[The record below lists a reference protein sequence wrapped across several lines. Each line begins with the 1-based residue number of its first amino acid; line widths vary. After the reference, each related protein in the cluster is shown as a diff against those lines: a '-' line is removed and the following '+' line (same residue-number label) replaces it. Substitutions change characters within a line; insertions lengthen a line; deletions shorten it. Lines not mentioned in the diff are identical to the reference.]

1 MRYDT
6 YLYWGVLGTL
16 FAVLFV
22 PFVVADGATNW
33 ATQPMTYVPF
43 FNMFFPYITGKNF
56 IFRILVE
63 IALVLY
69 VLLALKRP
77 EFRPR
82 ASHVLY
88 ALGGLVVW
96 MGFATIL
103 SVDPLKSLWSNFERM
118 EGYVGLVHLFV
129 FFVIA
134 GAVLTQSKLWDRY
147 LTVSVAASTYMGFLA
162 LLQIMGALPI
172 SSQSGPR
179 ADTTFGNATYLA
191 VYMLFHFF
199 LTLYLL
205 SRERVSR
212 GMQAFY
218 GVALVLQAMG
228 IYYTQ
233 TRGALLGLVGG
244 LIIAAL
250 YVAVRGSAGEYA
262 FLRKWALGGLTSI
275 VVLAGL
281 FIVLRDTPIV
291 QSSDTLARLASISVN
306 DPTTRSRLFNIWPMA
321 VSGGLERP
329 ITGWGQEN
337 FSYIFNANYRPEM
350 YNQEAWFDRAHNQF
364 LDYLV
369 AGGVP
374 AFLFY
379 VSLYALAAW
388 IIFRS
393 SLNLPQQAA
402 LMGLLAAYAFNNMFV
417 FDNLGSAIFFMVLL
431 AFVHGL
437 SRRELPS
444 RIMFT
449 QPLSDRALSVVA
461 PVLVVVVLVAGWSLN
476 APGIARARHL
486 TAAVSVTPDAAYA
499 HYSAALNSTVWP
511 YTALGYQES
520 VEQVMQFASAA
531 ARNNTL
537 DPAIRDDVFALA
549 TSSGERLAAMRSND
563 ARIELFLSSLYSALG
578 DEKRALEYA
587 RTAVSHSP
595 QKQQLLFQLGSS
607 QVAMGDIN
615 EALKTFERAW
625 RLAPEY
631 TTARLMY
638 AQALYLA
645 GNTASAD
652 ILIREQFGDTVVDN
666 DPLLSVYT
674 ATRQYDRAV
683 AIWQLRIDKSP
694 EDVNLRVGLA
704 QLYLQA
710 NNKTKAIETL
720 RTIPAIRPTLS
731 TQIEQIIQQIQSGVL
746 VP

>member
-22 PFVVADGATNW
+22 PFVIADGAANW
-33 ATQPMTYVPF
+33 GTQPMTYVPF

-96 MGFATIL
+96 MGFATML

-172 SSQSGPR
+172 SSQSGAR
-179 ADTTFGNATYLA
+179 ADINFGNATYLA

-218 GVALVLQAMG
+218 GIALVLQAMG

-244 LIIAAL
+244 LIIAAI

-262 FLRKWALGGLTSI
+262 SLRKWALGGLTGI

-281 FIVLRDTPIV
+281 FIVLRDTPII
-291 QSSDTLARLASISVN
+291 QSSETLARLASISVD

-321 VSGGLERP
+321 ISGGLERP
-329 ITGWGQEN
+329 VTGWGQEN

-350 YNQEAWFDRAHNQF
+350 YIQEPWFDRAHNQF

-374 AFLFY
+374 AFLLY

-388 IIFRS
+388 VILRS
-393 SLNLPQQAA
+393 SLNVPQQAA

-431 AFVHGL
+431 AFIHGL
-437 SRRELPS
+437 SRKELPS
-444 RIMFT
+444 RILYT
-449 QPLSDRALSVVA
+449 QPVSDRALSVVA
-461 PVLVVVVLVAGWSLN
+461 PVLVVVMLVASWSLN

-486 TAAVSVTPDAAYA
+486 TAAVSSTPDIAFA
-499 HYSAALNSTVWP
+499 HYQAAINSTVWP

-520 VEQVMQFASAA
+520 AEQLMQFASAA
-531 ARNNTL
+531 AGNSTV
-537 DPAIRDDVFALA
+537 DPEIRDDIFALA
-549 TSSGERLAAMRSND
+549 TSSGERLVAMRKDD
-563 ARIELFLSSLYSALG
+563 ARIELFLSSLYNALG
-578 DEKRALEYA
+578 DEKKSLEYA
-587 RTAVSHSP
+587 RSAVALSP
-595 QKQQLLFQLGSS
+595 QKQQLLFQLGGM
-607 QVAMGDIN
+607 QLEVGDIN

-631 TTARLMY
+631 TLARLMY

-645 GNTASAD
+645 GDTRAAD
-652 ILIREQFGDTVVDN
+652 LHIQEHLGDLIVD
-666 DPLLSVYT
+666 DDRLLSIYT
-674 ATRQYDRAV
+674 ATRQYDRAA
-683 AIWQLRIDKSP
+683 AIWQIRIDKNP
-694 EDVNLRVGLA
+694 EDVNLRVQLA
-704 QLYLQA
+704 QMYLQA
-710 NNKTKAIETL
+710 GNKTKAIETL

-731 TQIEQIIQQIQSGVL
+731 TQVEQIIQQIQSGIL
-746 VP
+746 SL

>member
-6 YLYWGVLGTL
+6 YLYWGVLGAL

-22 PFVVADGATNW
+22 PFVIADGAANW
-33 ATQPMTYVPF
+33 ATQPMTYIPF

-56 IFRILVE
+56 VFRILVE
-63 IALVLY
+63 IALILY

-96 MGFATIL
+96 MGLATLL
-103 SVDPLKSLWSNFERM
+103 SVDPLKSFWSNFERM

-134 GAVLTQSKLWDRY
+134 GAVLTQSKLWDKF
-147 LTVSVAASTYMGFLA
+147 LTTSVGASTYIGFLA

-172 SSQSGPR
+172 SSQSGAR
-179 ADTTFGNATYLA
+179 ADINFGNATYLA
-191 VYMLFHFF
+191 VYMLIHFF

-218 GVALVLQAMG
+218 GIALVLQAMG

-244 LIIAAL
+244 LIIAAI

-262 FLRKWALGGLTSI
+262 SLRKWALGGLTSI

-281 FIVLRDTPIV
+281 FVVLRDTPIV
-291 QSSDTLARLASISVN
+291 QSSETLARLASISVN

-350 YNQEAWFDRAHNQF
+350 YIQEAWFDRAHNQF

-374 AFLFY
+374 AFLLY
-379 VSLYALAAW
+379 LSLYALAAW
-388 IIFRS
+388 VILRS
-393 SLNLPQQAA
+393 ALNIPQQAA
-402 LMGLLAAYAFNNMFV
+402 LIGLLAAYAFNNMFV

-431 AFVHGL
+431 AFIHGL
-437 SRRELPS
+437 SRKELPS
-444 RIMFT
+444 RILFT
-449 QPLSDRALSVVA
+449 QPVSDRALSVVA
-461 PVLVVVVLVAGWSLN
+461 PALVVVMLVASWSLN

-486 TAAVSVTPDAAYA
+486 TAAVSSTPDVAFTHYQAAI
-499 HYSAALNSTVWP
+499 NSTVWP

-520 VEQVMQFASAA
+520 VEQLMQFASAA
-531 ARNNTL
+531 AGNSAV
-537 DPAIRDDVFALA
+537 DPALRDDIFALA
-549 TSSGERLAAMRSND
+549 TSSGERLVAMRKDD
-563 ARIELFLSSLYSALG
+563 ARIELFLSSLYNALG
-578 DEKRALEYA
+578 DEKKSLEYA
-587 RTAVSHSP
+587 RSAVALSP
-595 QKQQLLFQLGSS
+595 QKQQLLFQLGGM
-607 QVAMGDIN
+607 QLEIGDVN

-631 TTARLMY
+631 TLARLMY

-645 GNTASAD
+645 GDTRAAD
-652 ILIREQFGDTVVDN
+652 LHIQEHLGDLIVD
-666 DPLLSVYT
+666 DDRLLSIYT

-704 QLYLQA
+704 QLYLKA
-710 NNKTKAIETL
+710 GNKAKAIEIL
-720 RTIPAIRPTLS
+720 RTIPAIRPTLT
-731 TQIEQIIQQIQSGVL
+731 TQIEQIIQQIQSGL
-746 VP
+746 LSL

>member
-6 YLYWGVLGTL
+6 YLYWGTLGAL

-22 PFVVADGATNW
+22 PFVIADGTANW
-33 ATQPMTYVPF
+33 ATQPMTYIPF

-88 ALGGLVVW
+88 AFGGLVIW
-96 MGFATIL
+96 MGLATLL

-118 EGYVGLVHLFV
+118 EGYVGLVHLFA

-134 GAVLTQSKLWDRY
+134 GAVLTQSKLWDKF
-147 LTVSVAASTYMGFLA
+147 LITSVAASTYMGFLA

-172 SSQSGPR
+172 SSQSGAR
-179 ADTTFGNATYLA
+179 ADINFGNATYLA

-244 LIIAAL
+244 LIVAAL
-250 YVAVRGSAGEYA
+250 YIAVRGSTGEYA
-262 FLRKWALGGLTSI
+262 SLRKWALGGIIGI
-275 VVLAGL
+275 VALAGL
-281 FIVLRDTPIV
+281 FMVLRDTPII
-291 QSSDTLARLASISVN
+291 QSSETLARLASISVD

-337 FSYIFNANYRPEM
+337 FNYIFNKHYRPEM
-350 YNQEAWFDRAHNQF
+350 YIQEPWFDRAHNQF

-379 VSLYALAAW
+379 VSLYVLAAW
-388 IIFRS
+388 VIVRS
-393 SLNLPQQAA
+393 ALNIPQQAA

-437 SRRELPS
+437 SRKELPS
-444 RIMFT
+444 RILFT
-449 QPLSDRALSVVA
+449 APLSDRALSVVA
-461 PVLVVVVLVAGWSLN
+461 PALVVVMLAASWSLN
-476 APGIARARHL
+476 APGVVRARHL
-486 TAAVSVTPDAAYA
+486 TAAASNTPDVAFA
-499 HYSAALNSTVWP
+499 HYQAALNSTVWP
-511 YTALGYQES
+511 YTAFGYQES
-520 VEQVMQFASAA
+520 AEQVMQFASAA
-531 ARNNTL
+531 AGNSTV
-537 DPAIRDDVFALA
+537 DPAIRDDIFALA
-549 TSSGERLAAMRSND
+549 TSSGERLATMRKDD
-563 ARIELFLSSLYSALG
+563 ARIELFLSSLYNALG
-578 DEKRALEYA
+578 DEKKSLEYA

-595 QKQQLLFQLGSS
+595 QKQQLLFQLGGM
-607 QVAMGDIN
+607 QLEVGDIN

-638 AQALYLA
+638 AQAFYLA
-645 GNTASAD
+645 GNAASAD
-652 ILIREQFGDTVVDN
+652 ILIRELFGDTIVD
-666 DPLLSVYT
+666 DEQLLSIYT
-674 ATRQYDRAV
+674 ATRQYNRAA
-683 AIWQLRIDKSP
+683 AIWQLRIDKAP
-694 EDVNLRVGLA
+694 EDINLRVQLA
-704 QLYLQA
+704 QLYLNA
-710 NNKTKAIETL
+710 GNKTKAIETL
-720 RTIPAIRPTLS
+720 RTIPTIRPTLS
-731 TQIEQIIQQIQSGVL
+731 GEVEQIIQQIQGGILSL
-746 VP
+746 